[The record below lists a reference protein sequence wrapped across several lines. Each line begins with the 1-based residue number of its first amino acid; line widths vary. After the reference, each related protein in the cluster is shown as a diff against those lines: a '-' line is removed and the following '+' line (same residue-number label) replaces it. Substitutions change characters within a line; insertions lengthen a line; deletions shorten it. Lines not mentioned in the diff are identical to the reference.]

1 MFNQG
6 QIYEEDA
13 SVKFPVGNGPCVIP
27 WFDPS

>member
-13 SVKFPVGNGPCVIP
+13 SVNVGNGPCVIP
-27 WFDPS
+27 QFDPS

>member
-13 SVKFPVGNGPCVIP
+13 SVKIPDGNGPCVIP
-27 WFDPS
+27 WSDLS